1 MEFGE
6 LIGGVIRWLHIA
18 AGMLFIGLVWWSGII
33 ASSFEKLVA
42 REQHTASGAAVLSR
56 YFNALRWSGRITWI
70 LGLLLLI
77 GVFYRGGLMFETEQ
91 PWSTVDWVLVAL
103 VFFSFPIYD
112 ALARSPI
119 GRNGWLLGA
128 VALVL
133 LAVLVTVMV
142 QVGQFTYR
150 AYVIHVGVMF
160 GTIMLA
166 NIERTRREQKRL
178 LESLN
183 ADTPPDATGVVMI
196 AQRLR
201 HNASLSIPLLWTM
214 IDAHTVVPAADSL
227 LYLLGAIL
235 VGWLV
240 AALIQALAGRKG

>member
-6 LIGGVIRWLHIA
+6 LIGGVVRWLHIA
-18 AGMLFIGLVWWSGII
+18 AGVLFIGLVWWSGII

-42 REQHTASGAAVLSR
+42 HEQHAASGAAVLSR

-77 GVFYRGGLMFETEQ
+77 GVFYHGGLMFETDQ

-119 GRNGWLLGA
+119 GKNGWLLGA

-142 QVGQFTYR
+142 QVGQFSYR

-166 NIERTRREQKRL
+166 NIERTKREQKRL
-178 LESLN
+178 LETLN
-183 ADTPPDATGVVMI
+183 AGTPPDSTGVVMI
-196 AQRLR
+196 GQRLR

-214 IDAHTVVPAADSL
+214 IDAHTVVPAADTL